1 MVNED
6 TIMLHRFGD
15 PYQELQLPLSV

>member
-1 MVNED
+1 MVHED

-15 PYQELQLPLSV
+15 PYHDLQLHLLI